1 MTAMSDEATAK
12 KGVLKQLARQGGA
25 MHIKDLHEFST
36 LRFGRGHR
44 EFSELMEALVAE
56 ELVTYDA
63 GSFALTDAGKKATGS
78 MLL

>member
-1 MTAMSDEATAK
+1 MPAMSDEATAK
-12 KGVLKQLARQGGA
+12 KGVLKQLARQGGS

-36 LRFGRGHR
+36 MRFGRGHR

-56 ELVTYDA
+56 ELVSYDA
-63 GSFALTDAGKKATGS
+63 GTFALTDAGKKATGS

>member
-1 MTAMSDEATAK
+1 MSGMSDEAAAK

-25 MHIKDLHEFST
+25 MQIKDLHEFST

-44 EFSELMEALVAE
+44 EFSELMEALVAA
-56 ELVTYDA
+56 ELVSYDA
-63 GSFALTDAGKKATGS
+63 GTFALTEAGKKATGA